1 MKSAASRTI
10 SWIDGNGVPA
20 ASLAAICWSM
30 LMLVAAL
37 PLEIWPVHSDA
48 MPASCD
54 PWAALLLRPSR
65 TITLLCK
72 LVVQLV
78 PPTVP
83 PAANGLSVLRNVKL
97 LVTVPGLPAAGR
109 FTDAPDASVAPQTGR
124 THPHGVNTSTRY
136 VGALPLAAA

>member
-1 MKSAASRTI
+1 M

-48 MPASCD
+48 MPASCE

-65 TITLLCK
+65 TTTLLCK
-72 LVVQLV
+72 FVVQLV
-78 PPTVP
+78 PATVP
-83 PAANGLSVLRNVKL
+83 PEAKGFSVLRKVKL
-97 LVTVPGLPAAGR
+97 LVSVPGLPAAGR
-109 FTDAPDASVAPQTGR
+109 LTEPPDASVAPQTGR
-124 THPHGVNTSTRY
+124 THPHGVNTRTR
-136 VGALPLAAA
+136 